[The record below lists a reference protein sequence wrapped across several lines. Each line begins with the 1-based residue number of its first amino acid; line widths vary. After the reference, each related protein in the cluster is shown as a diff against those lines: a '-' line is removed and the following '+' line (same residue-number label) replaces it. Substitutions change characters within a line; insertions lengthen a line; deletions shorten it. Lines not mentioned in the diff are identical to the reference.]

1 MIRILL
7 VDDQN
12 LVQQGIKSLLD
23 QDSDLKVIGTVTD
36 GRSAI
41 KQIDVLRPDIVL
53 LDIEMPGMD
62 GITATKYISRLS
74 PDTKVI
80 ILSSHEDKKYLTQAL
95 MAGAKAYI
103 LKSSLLKDLKQAI
116 LAVNCGYSHIE
127 SRLLAKIFAPN
138 NLRLRGGKTEPE
150 APQVNDQKQ
159 KPQSSS
165 VHQTQ
170 NTPVNLQPQEIN
182 DVAPTNKQSW
192 RSEDEVSQVTE
203 SDTFLAKKP
212 DESIAKLSS
221 NTPTTVNSDN
231 SDNSELVD
239 QNDLAKS
246 VEEEKEVEL
255 DQNNN
260 QFNPNTSSEEQEP
273 NNSAVPNQFLPAV
286 IVQHSSSKLS
296 STSKR
301 IVAQLSVVALRGKNH
316 LRQIIRISKPQFL
329 KYKTKVTQFYQSK
342 VSQCQPIVRSLQTKL
357 SQYQSRLSPIIKRWH
372 EKGWLSNI
380 GLVLLGIITTII
392 VHQVFS

>member
-23 QDSDLKVIGTVTD
+23 QDSDIKVIGTVKD
-36 GRSAI
+36 GRSAV

-74 PDTKVI
+74 PHTKVI

-127 SRLLAKIFAPN
+127 SRLLAKIFDPN
-138 NLRLRGGKTEPE
+138 NLKLRGGKTEPQ
-150 APQVNDQKQ
+150 ADKVNHQNQKS
-159 KPQSSS
+159 QSSS
-165 VHQTQ
+165 VNQTQ
-170 NTPVNLQPQEIN
+170 NTSVNLQPQEIN
-182 DVAPTNKQSW
+182 DAVPNAKQSL
-192 RSEDEVSQVTE
+192 RSQAEVSQVTK
-203 SDTFLAKKP
+203 SDTFVAKKP
-212 DESIAKLSS
+212 DESKAKLDSIAS
-221 NTPTTVNSDN
+221 TTVNS
-231 SDNSELVD
+231 ELVE

-246 VEEEKEVEL
+246 VEAEVEVEL

-273 NNSAVPNQFLPAV
+273 KNSAVPNQFLPAV
-286 IVQHSSSKLS
+286 IAPHSSSKLS
-296 STSKR
+296 STSK
-301 IVAQLSVVALRGKNH
+301 IIFAQLSVIALRGKNH
-316 LRQIIRISKPQFL
+316 LQHIISVSKPHFL

-342 VSQCQPIVRSLQTKL
+342 VLQCEPIVRSLKTKL
-357 SQYQSRLSPIIKRWH
+357 SQYQSRFSPIIKRLH

-380 GLVLLGIITTII
+380 GLILLGIITTII
-392 VHQVFS
+392 VHQMFS

>member
-23 QDSDLKVIGTVTD
+23 QDSDVKVIGTVKD
-36 GRSAI
+36 GRSAV

-62 GITATKYISRLS
+62 GITATKYISRLC

-103 LKSSLLKDLKQAI
+103 LKSSLLTDLKQAI

-127 SRLLAKIFAPN
+127 SRLLAKIFDPN
-138 NLRLRGGKTEPE
+138 NVKLRSSKTEL
-150 APQVNDQKQ
+150 AADKVNHQNQ

-165 VHQTQ
+165 VHQAQ
-170 NTPVNLQPQEIN
+170 NIPVNLQSQEIN
-182 DVAPTNKQSW
+182 DVEPIEPTAKKSFLSQ
-192 RSEDEVSQVTE
+192 DEVSQVTE
-203 SDTFLAKKP
+203 SDNFVTNKP
-212 DESIAKLSS
+212 DQSIAKLSS
-221 NTPTTVNSDN
+221 VAPTTVD
-231 SDNSELVD
+231 SELFD

-246 VEEEKEVEL
+246 VEVEVEL
-255 DQNNN
+255 NQNNN
-260 QFNPNTSSEEQEP
+260 QFNHNTSSQEQEP
-273 NNSAVPNQFLPAV
+273 NNSTVPNQFLPAV
-286 IVQHSSSKLS
+286 IIQNSSSKLS
-296 STSKR
+296 STPKG
-301 IVAQLSVVALRGKNH
+301 IFTQLSVLALRGKNH
-316 LRQIIRISKPQFL
+316 LRYIIDLSKPQFL

-342 VSQCQPIVRSLQTKL
+342 VSQCEPIVRSLKNKL
-357 SQYQSRLSPIIKRWH
+357 SQYQSRFLPIIKRWY

>member
-23 QDSDLKVIGTVTD
+23 QDSDLKVIGTVKD
-36 GRSAI
+36 GRSAV

-74 PDTKVI
+74 PHTKVI

-103 LKSSLLKDLKQAI
+103 LKSSLLTDLKQAI

-127 SRLLAKIFAPN
+127 SRLLAKIFNPN
-138 NLRLRGGKTEPE
+138 NLKLRGGKTEPE
-150 APQVNDQKQ
+150 ADKVNHQNQKS
-159 KPQSSS
+159 QSSS
-165 VHQTQ
+165 VNQTQ

-182 DVAPTNKQSW
+182 DAVPTAKQSLP
-192 RSEDEVSQVTE
+192 SQDEVSQVTK
-203 SDTFLAKKP
+203 SDTFVAKKP
-212 DESIAKLSS
+212 DESKAKLDSIA
-221 NTPTTVNSDN
+221 PTTVH
-231 SDNSELVD
+231 SELVA

-246 VEEEKEVEL
+246 VEVEV

-260 QFNPNTSSEEQEP
+260 QFNPNNSSEEQEP

-286 IVQHSSSKLS
+286 IAPHSSSKLS
-296 STSKR
+296 STPK
-301 IVAQLSVVALRGKNH
+301 IIFAQLSVVALKGKNH
-316 LRQIIRISKPQFL
+316 LQHIISLSKPHFW

-342 VSQCQPIVRSLQTKL
+342 ASQCEPIVRSLKTKL
-357 SQYQSRLSPIIKRWH
+357 SQYQSRFSPIIKRWY

-380 GLVLLGIITTII
+380 GLILLGIITTVI
-392 VHQVFS
+392 VHQMFS

>member
-23 QDSDLKVIGTVTD
+23 QDSDVKVIGTVKD
-36 GRSAI
+36 GRSAV

-74 PDTKVI
+74 PHTKVI

-138 NLRLRGGKTEPE
+138 NLKLRGGKTEPE
-150 APQVNDQKQ
+150 ADKVNHQNR

-165 VHQTQ
+165 VNQTQ
-170 NTPVNLQPQEIN
+170 NTAVNLQSQEIPQEIN
-182 DVAPTNKQSW
+182 DPVPTAKQSL
-192 RSEDEVSQVTE
+192 RSQDEVSQVTK
-203 SDTFLAKKP
+203 SDTFVAKKP
-212 DESIAKLSS
+212 DESKATLDSIA
-221 NTPTTVNSDN
+221 PTTV
-231 SDNSELVD
+231 NSELVD
-239 QNDLAKS
+239 QNDLAKP
-246 VEEEKEVEL
+246 VEVEVEV

-260 QFNPNTSSEEQEP
+260 QINPNTSFEEPEP

-286 IVQHSSSKLS
+286 IAPHSSSKLS
-296 STSKR
+296 STPKR
-301 IVAQLSVVALRGKNH
+301 IFAQLSVVVLRGKNH
-316 LRQIIRISKPQFL
+316 LQHIISVSKPHFL

-342 VSQCQPIVRSLQTKL
+342 VSQCEPIVRSLKAKL
-357 SQYQSRLSPIIKRWH
+357 SQYQSRFSPIIKRWH

-380 GLVLLGIITTII
+380 GLILLGIITTII
-392 VHQVFS
+392 VHQMFS

>member
-23 QDSDLKVIGTVTD
+23 QDSDLKVIGTVKD
-36 GRSAI
+36 GRSAV

-74 PDTKVI
+74 PHTKVI

-103 LKSSLLKDLKQAI
+103 LKSSLLTDLKQAI

-127 SRLLAKIFAPN
+127 SRLLAKIFNPN
-138 NLRLRGGKTEPE
+138 NLKLRGGKTEPE
-150 APQVNDQKQ
+150 ADKVNHQNQKS
-159 KPQSSS
+159 QSSS
-165 VHQTQ
+165 VNQTQ

-182 DVAPTNKQSW
+182 DAVPTAKQSLP
-192 RSEDEVSQVTE
+192 SQDEVSQVTK
-203 SDTFLAKKP
+203 SDTFVAKKP
-212 DESIAKLSS
+212 DESKAKLDSIA
-221 NTPTTVNSDN
+221 PTTVH
-231 SDNSELVD
+231 SELVA

-246 VEEEKEVEL
+246 VEVEV

-260 QFNPNTSSEEQEP
+260 QFNPNNSSEEQEP

-286 IVQHSSSKLS
+286 IAPHSSSKLS
-296 STSKR
+296 STPK
-301 IVAQLSVVALRGKNH
+301 IIFAQLSVVALKGKNH
-316 LRQIIRISKPQFL
+316 LQHIISLSKPHFW

-342 VSQCQPIVRSLQTKL
+342 VSQCEPIVRSLKTKL
-357 SQYQSRLSPIIKRWH
+357 SQYQSRFSPIIKRWY

-380 GLVLLGIITTII
+380 GLILLGIITTVI
-392 VHQVFS
+392 VHQMFS